1 MRVLD
6 VFKTDAKRIQ
16 SAQELWTFSIYAYRW
31 VPKTYRNNLNPPIIV
46 TIFKY
51 SLKSYT

>member
-16 SAQELWTFSIYAYRW
+16 CALELWTFSIDAYRR
-31 VPKTYRNNLNPPIIV
+31 VPKTYRNNLNPQTIV

-51 SLKSYT
+51 SLKSYL